1 MSTTFRFFLSFSLTI
16 ILILSLSACGGGEP
30 EDDTAPEKTSIPVHC
45 HPPTFVGPNPKEC
58 Y

>member
-1 MSTTFRFFLSFSLTI
+1 MSTTFRFFLSFSFTI

-30 EDDTAPEKTSIPVHC
+30 EDDIAESAKPAHC